1 VSQHASCP
9 VLTQLCSQSFGDAF
23 LRTGGREGPK
33 EGERNK
39 LPVGEVV
46 HVYPRNQD
54 LHLCGLVN
62 RRGNGWGDRR
72 ACLSSK
78 AVYSQDPRHQ
88 ASFASGLPDFVEL
101 TTKYGEKDDGFV
113 ITRLIRW
120 DADQRWPSVQVV
132 SALCQLPLERQMFI
146 CLAVSHGLRVPDPAA
161 HPSEMFPFER
171 SLLKE
176 SSEASRTAVAVTRGR
191 IDMRAAAVFTI
202 DADVTVDL
210 DDAMHCRKLDD
221 GNYEVCLFDFCHHS
235 CP

>member
-1 VSQHASCP
+1 
-9 VLTQLCSQSFGDAF
+9 
-23 LRTGGREGPK
+23 
-33 EGERNK
+33 
-39 LPVGEVV
+39 
-46 HVYPRNQD
+46 
-54 LHLCGLVN
+54 
-62 RRGNGWGDRR
+62 
-72 ACLSSK
+72 
-78 AVYSQDPRHQ
+78 
-88 ASFASGLPDFVEL
+88 
-101 TTKYGEKDDGFV
+101 
-113 ITRLIRW
+113 
-120 DADQRWPSVQVV
+120 
-132 SALCQLPLERQMFI
+132 MFI
-146 CLAVSHGLRVPDPAA
+146 CLAVSHGLHVPDPAA